1 MTIKPPRIQTF
12 YFLPLTANA
21 LNRCYGDYNLAYYRG
36 NIILPHNSMYPQQS
50 GRRGGKFGQVKDHKN
65 SNKITTSNNFSI
77 NCYIILPICCAFL
90 GPCPPFISPS
100 IIQLT
105 DQSSTVSIFNSRFNV
120 IKRMVKCQEA
130 VGNDD
135 VDEYDDDY
143 NSCCKFPV

>member
-21 LNRCYGDYNLAYYRG
+21 LNRCYGDYNLAYYKG
-36 NIILPHNSMYPQQS
+36 EYYPSAQQHVS
-50 GRRGGKFGQVKDHKN
+50 ATKRSKRGKFGQVKDHKN

-90 GPCPPFISPS
+90 GPCPPFISPP

-105 DQSSTVSIFNSRFNV
+105 DQSSSASIFYSRFNV